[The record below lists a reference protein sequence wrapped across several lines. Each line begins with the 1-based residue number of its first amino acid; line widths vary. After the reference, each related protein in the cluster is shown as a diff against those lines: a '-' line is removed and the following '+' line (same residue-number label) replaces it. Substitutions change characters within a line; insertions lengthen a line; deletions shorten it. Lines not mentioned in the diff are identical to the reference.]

1 MYPKE
6 IAADCRRLSAEIG
19 GFLCAERT
27 EEHLAMYKEDEEA
40 VFWSTPEECAEKC
53 FALLADE
60 ERRNRI
66 AEAGRRRCMNSGYLN
81 EPVMRRIL
89 DALPDGNSGMTDN
102 TGLKTTMVL

>member
-1 MYPKE
+1 MYPKG
-6 IAADCRRLSAEIG
+6 IAVDCRRLSDEIG

-40 VFWSTPEECAEKC
+40 VFWSTPEECAQKC
-53 FALLADE
+53 SALLADE
-60 ERRNRI
+60 ERRQRI

-89 DALPDGNSGMTDN
+89 DALPDGNSGMTEK
-102 TGLKTTMVL
+102 TGFKTTTVL